1 MKLRIEGDAIRFRLN
16 RRDVEMFAQSGRA
29 EASVHFPGSM
39 LRYVLESDNTAPGLT
54 AEYEPGLIRVR
65 VPAGQGSTWAASDDV
80 AMESKQAELH
90 ILIEKDFQ
98 CLHKG
103 EDARDPNAYPNPA
116 AAR

>member
-1 MKLRIEGDAIRFRLN
+1 MKLRMDGDAIRYRLN
-16 RRDVEMFAQSGRA
+16 RRDVETFAKTGRT
-29 EASVHFPGSM
+29 EASVHFPGST
-39 LRYVLESDNTAPGLT
+39 LRYVLASDKTAVAMT

-65 VPAGQGSTWAASDDV
+65 VPAGLGEKWAAGDDV
-80 AMESKQAELH
+80 AMESKQAQLH

-116 AAR
+116 AAV